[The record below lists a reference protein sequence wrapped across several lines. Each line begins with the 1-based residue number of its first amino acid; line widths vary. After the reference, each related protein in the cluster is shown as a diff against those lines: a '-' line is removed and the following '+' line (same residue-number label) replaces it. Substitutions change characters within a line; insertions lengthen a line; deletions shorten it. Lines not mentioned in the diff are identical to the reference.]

1 MPPTILNVEDN
12 PENRSL
18 VRRILES
25 EDYQVIDA
33 ISAMEGIKKAV
44 DLTPDLILMDINLP
58 DLDGFTAV
66 TRIRS
71 FDHLK
76 TIPIVALTARSVGDD
91 RERAKAIGCDGYLSK
106 PVDFDELITAV
117 AHHLSVG
124 HEGMGQTT
132 PREYYLQEQSLTLIE
147 QLEQKISELKVAYE
161 RLEHLE
167 KVKSDFISIVSH
179 ELRTP
184 LTLISS
190 YIQMFHTLP
199 ELKGSEAGAEYIAGL
214 NRGTDR
220 LQEIVNDMVSVVRME
235 LANRNRVF
243 VPVSTRNII
252 KMIEKELADTV
263 RNRRLNFHTDIA
275 ADLPMVQGDTK
286 QLHSA
291 LARIVNNAVKFTPD
305 GGSIVVTARRLPDKI
320 EERSWIEI
328 IVTDT
333 GVGIALDKQKLIF
346 EKFSTA
352 EENTM
357 LHSSSKT
364 EFKGGGIGLGLTIA
378 KGVIEYHDGKIWV
391 ESGGHDPEKLPGS
404 KFYIHLPV

>member
-12 PENRSL
+12 LENRNL

-25 EDYQVIDA
+25 EQYQVVDA
-33 ISAMEGIKKAV
+33 VSAMEGIKKAV
-44 DLTPDLILMDINLP
+44 ELTPDLILMDINLP

-71 FDHLK
+71 FAHLK
-76 TIPIVALTARSVGDD
+76 TVPIVALTARSVGDD
-91 RERAKAIGCDGYLSK
+91 RERAKAIGCDGYLNK
-106 PVDFDELITAV
+106 PVDFDELVQAV
-117 AHHLSVG
+117 AYHIAAG
-124 HEGMGQTT
+124 HADAPQTT
-132 PREYYLQEQSLTLIE
+132 PREYYLHEQSLTLIE

-190 YIQMFHTLP
+190 YIQMFSILP
-199 ELKGSEAGAEYIAGL
+199 ELQGSAAGAEYIAGL
-214 NRGTDR
+214 NRGTER

-235 LANRNRVF
+235 LASRNQIF
-243 VPVSTRNII
+243 VPVSIRNII
-252 KMIEKELADTV
+252 RMIEKDLVAIVGE
-263 RNRRLNFHTDIA
+263 RRLNLRTDIA
-275 ADLPMVQGDTK
+275 SDLPMVQGDTK
-286 QLHSA
+286 QLYSA
-291 LARIVNNAVKFTPD
+291 LNRIVNNAIKFTPD
-305 GGSIVVTARRLPDKI
+305 GGSISITARRLPDRI
-320 EERSWIEI
+320 DGRSWLEI
-328 IVTDT
+328 VVSDT

-346 EKFSTA
+346 EKFGTA
-352 EENTM
+352 EENVM

-378 KGVIEYHDGKIWV
+378 RGVIEYHDGKIWV
-391 ESGGHDPEKLPGS
+391 ESDGYDPANLPGS